1 MVIVLKQ
8 SKQKFR
14 FPLRLYLAA
23 GFLIFSVLLLTVLW
37 LFQTVFLETFYKSV
51 KTGQVKDCANSVADN
66 IEASNL
72 SDLITDLEEQNS
84 MTVAIFNT
92 DSNIFTTVYSS
103 KNPYQHFKLEMSVVY
118 DLYQKAKDNDC
129 EYSTITQTGSERRFF
144 PHKDGEDATLPTDRQ
159 DGGNN
164 GNNWDPHNNGEGGM
178 NPSEGDPPPP
188 MPSDGS
194 EIPPN
199 ASENGPMPQIPSE
212 NSPLPP
218 QNPTESGSSIPDST
232 RPDPSQTA
240 PNAGAIGMGGFAL
253 VASDTT
259 VQDETQADQQSDAE
273 PINKLEPSLERENVE
288 TLAYVKVVNTSSGER
303 LVIVESEITPVSS
316 VVDTLRYQLII
327 MTVVLVALSVI
338 VAIFIANMIA
348 KPISNTNEK
357 AKALARRNYDLLFT
371 GGRYRE
377 IKELNATL
385 TYAADELKKVDNLQK
400 ELIANISH
408 DLRTPL
414 TMITGY
420 SEVMRDLPGEVT
432 PENIQIIIDEATRLN
447 NLVTDLLDIS
457 RLQSGTADIKRAPFS
472 LTNCILSIFA
482 RYTKLI
488 ENDGLNIV
496 FEHEGE
502 VFVNGDELRM
512 TQVLYNLINNA
523 INYIGDDKTVLVRQ
537 TVEDGRVRIEVIDHG
552 DGIPEEKL
560 EYIWDRYYRVDK
572 EHRRAVI
579 GTGLGLSIVK
589 NILIAHDAD
598 FGVASKLGEGSDFY
612 FSMPIINTEEE

>member
-1 MVIVLKQ
+1 MKQ
-8 SKQKFR
+8 SKRK

-23 GFLIFSVLLLTVLW
+23 GFLIFSALLLIVLW

-51 KTGQVKDCANSVADN
+51 KTSQVKSCAESVADN
-66 IEASNL
+66 IDASNL
-72 SDLITDLEEQNS
+72 SDLITDLEEQNN

-92 DSNIFTTVYSS
+92 DSTIFTTVYSS
-103 KNPYQHFKLEMSVVY
+103 RSTFQRFDIEMSSVY
-118 DLYQKAKDNDC
+118 EMYHNAKEEGG
-129 EYSTITQTGSERRFF
+129 EYSVITARGSQRRFA
-144 PHKDGEDATLPTDRQ
+144 PEWKGESQNDGKGEHRNSEATADNAVPKPEDFSAFSDR
-159 DGGNN
+159 
-164 GNNWDPHNNGEGGM
+164 M
-178 NPSEGDPPPP
+178 
-188 MPSDGS
+188 
-194 EIPPN
+194 
-199 ASENGPMPQIPSE
+199 
-212 NSPLPP
+212 
-218 QNPTESGSSIPDST
+218 
-232 RPDPSQTA
+232 
-240 PNAGAIGMGGFAL
+240 
-253 VASDTT
+253 V
-259 VQDETQADQQSDAE
+259 
-273 PINKLEPSLERENVE
+273 PSLERENVE
-288 TLAYVKVVNTSSGER
+288 TLAFVKIVGTSDGER

-327 MTVVLVALSVI
+327 MTVVLAVLSVI
-338 VAIFIANMIA
+338 VAILIANMIA
-348 KPISNTNEK
+348 KPIAKTNKK
-357 AKALARRNYDLLFT
+357 AKALADRNYDLTFS

-377 IKELNATL
+377 IKELNDTL
-385 TYAADELKKVDNLQK
+385 NYAADELKKVDHLQK

-414 TMITGY
+414 TNISGY
-420 SEVMRDLPGEVT
+420 AEVMRDLPGEVT

-457 RLQSGTADIKRAPFS
+457 RLQSGTADIKCAPFS

-523 INYIGDDKTVLVRQ
+523 INYIGEDKTVLVRQ
-537 TVEDGRVRIEVIDHG
+537 TVKDGFVKIEVIDHG
-552 DGIPEEKL
+552 DGIPQEKL
-560 EYIWDRYYRVDK
+560 DYIWERYYRVEK
-572 EHRRAVI
+572 EHKRAVI

-612 FSMPIINTEEE
+612 FSMPIINTEEDE